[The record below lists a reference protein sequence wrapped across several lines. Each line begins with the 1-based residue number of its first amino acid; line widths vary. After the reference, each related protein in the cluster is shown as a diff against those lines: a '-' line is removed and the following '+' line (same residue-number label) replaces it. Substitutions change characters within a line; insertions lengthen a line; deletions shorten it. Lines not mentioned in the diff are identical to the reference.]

1 MLEGEFG
8 LLRPACDCYRPGRN
22 DRWTRWLERT
32 GLLVVAGER
41 AAPLGEG
48 RGIEYNG
55 MPAGEPGTLDEVG
68 IITADEGG

>member
-1 MLEGEFG
+1 
-8 LLRPACDCYRPGRN
+8 
-22 DRWTRWLERT
+22 LERT